1 MLAVLV
7 STCKHLSQQGGFQSD
22 RIVKW
27 ACWRWPIALVRGVC
41 AVGTPFD
48 ILGGRGADGGGV
60 RLDGSARGLG
70 GLAVA
75 LAARAWWWCS
85 RLGGLGGGA
94 CGLGGFWASVSH
106 GSASPSQGDGSPK
119 MSHVISM

>member
-1 MLAVLV
+1 MGA
-7 STCKHLSQQGGFQSD
+7 
-22 RIVKW
+22 
-27 ACWRWPIALVRGVC
+27 
-41 AVGTPFD
+41 PFD

-60 RLDGSARGLG
+60 TLDGSARGLG
-70 GLAVA
+70 GLVVV
-75 LAARAWWWCS
+75 LAAWAWWWCS

-94 CGLGGFWASVSH
+94 RGLGGFWVSAGH

>member
-60 RLDGSARGLG
+60 RLDGGARGLG
-70 GLAVA
+70 G
-75 LAARAWWWCS
+75 
-85 RLGGLGGGA
+85 
-94 CGLGGFWASVSH
+94 FWVSAGH
-106 GSASPSQGDGSPK
+106 GSALPSQGDGFPK